1 MQNIEKSCK
10 TKQSLETMVLMKNIE
25 AINLGFIAKLRQ
37 ENVKTEK
44 IKQAEACASV
54 QKIGF

>member
-44 IKQAEACASV
+44 IRLSER
-54 QKIGF
+54 

>member
-1 MQNIEKSCK
+1 
-10 TKQSLETMVLMKNIE
+10 MKNIE